1 MPPRILYKETSD
13 EVKVRYAEYSTNKKE
28 VIYEILL
35 PNSTRKQQLIE
46 LLKQLKISSLIIKW
60 GVCWAE
66 YISIDGYN
74 THELL
79 SYEDFD
85 ENAPYEIGEVE
96 NIMGKL
102 VPTMYGG
109 NRLQKLKFD
118 IKRGFITDF
127 EIKFGPKL
135 PKDYYG
141 NYDYSMYP
149 GGYGPSEAFYG
160 ED

>member
-1 MPPRILYKETSD
+1 MPPRILYEETFD
-13 EVKVRYAEYSTNKKE
+13 EDKVRYAEYTTTEKE
-28 VIYEILL
+28 VICEILL
-35 PNSTRKQQLIE
+35 PNSTRKEQLIE
-46 LLKQLKISSLIIKW
+46 LLKQRKISSLIVKW

-74 THELL
+74 THDLL
-79 SYEDFD
+79 SYDDFD
-85 ENAPYEIGEVE
+85 ESFSYEIEEVE
-96 NIMGKL
+96 NMMGKL

-109 NRLQKLKFD
+109 NRLQRLKFD

-149 GGYGPSEAFYG
+149 GGYGPSQAFYG
-160 ED
+160 DD